1 MELLET
7 LVMVL
12 FVSLLS
18 TVALALYLF
27 GLFECIEVKV
37 GQSPFV
43 LDGQQI
49 AYKLHTGPYSK
60 AGHAFTMMTGDLV
73 RIGHGVSD
81 LCQIGFFFDDPTI
94 RKVNK
99 LRYAAGV
106 ILPSRGEMNSELDEA
121 KEQLESLGYL
131 FTELPKVDHV
141 VHVSFPYRGF
151 LSILI
156 AVKRVYPVIRNYIN
170 VHKLCAHPAL
180 EIYTPDQIHFI
191 LPLSKQDN
199 FYLIEDD
206 DETDDDSMSGDTD
219 LLDSDAAS
227 ESDRCS
233 NSEAEHEDEVRLI
246 KAKYLSKQAR
256 KKRHSCPCETPDSSV
271 ERPSHSHEVLPSC
284 NDATNASTCK
294 VSTGLSSI
302 ANISPSGDPLTCPPL
317 SSDVK
322 VSVVINRKLSSST
335 QGSNSSFEEISG
347 TEIASIR

>member
-7 LVMVL
+7 LVLVL

-37 GQSPFV
+37 GQSPFS

-60 AGHAFTMMTGDLV
+60 AGHAFTTMTGDLV

-81 LCQIGFFFDDPTI
+81 MCQIGFFFDDPTI

-106 ILPSRGEMNSELDEA
+106 ILPPSTDMTAQLDEA

-141 VHVSFPYRGF
+141 VYVSFPYRGF

-180 EIYTPDQIHFI
+180 EIYTADQIHFI

-206 DETDDDSMSGDTD
+206 DTDDDSISGDCD
-219 LLDSDAAS
+219 LLDSDVAS
-227 ESDRCS
+227 DSDRCS
-233 NSEAEHEDEVRLI
+233 NSEAEHEDEVNLI
-246 KAKYLSKQAR
+246 KAKYLSKQSR

-271 ERPSHSHEVLPSC
+271 ERPHNPLHVPPSC
-284 NDATNASTCK
+284 HDAIYSSTCNE
-294 VSTGLSSI
+294 STTSI
-302 ANISPSGDPLTCPPL
+302 TCANIPPTSDLTPSPPN
-317 SSDVK
+317 SSDSKISITVD
-322 VSVVINRKLSSST
+322 RKLSSST